1 MLRSTAIIREIDAHH
16 KVDARFSPSVQAHRD
31 RQVRAVLGYLE
42 GRYKPVGKWFSS
54 KYGCAILDDPDHTF
68 LFFKNGDPH
77 PVPCGKWMGWPEK
90 HWHIS
95 AAKYKKL
102 SLKERATLECKEQ
115 VKRYVSKQWLFEYVS
130 FYMPRQYEKAY
141 WNFVTKRKQEFR
153 RPSLSELFPNGL
165 SL

>member
-31 RQVRAVLGYLE
+31 RQVKAVLGYLE
-42 GRYKPVGKWFSS
+42 GRYKPVGKWFSI

-90 HWHIS
+90 QWHIS

-102 SLKERATLECKEQ
+102 SLEERATLECKEQ
-115 VKRYVSKQWLFEYVS
+115 VTRYGTCGGPMEELG
-130 FYMPRQYEKAY
+130 R
-141 WNFVTKRKQEFR
+141 
-153 RPSLSELFPNGL
+153 SLELKTSTALAPCPPKGGRCL
-165 SL
+165 DIQSW